1 MKNKTTKAC
10 LTLLA
15 ISTNISA
22 AQAAPIKSSDAYL
35 AEIKNS
41 YNQLLVP
48 TTATVAMNLLIGPKQ
63 ETLNPAM
70 LDKQAQTFELQ
81 KNAFKAACLYM
92 VEADRLSDLSQTLKS
107 SKVYSKALSLIPL
120 MKAEEKYFFAN
131 LLALYEVPQTKDLH
145 FGQSWRAKF
154 RKQANLIAQSM
165 STPSTES
172 KLLRAN
178 ILRYA
183 SREDLDNID
192 AEEIK
197 TEETARLDKL
207 FEDQSSALAA
217 PPADEIVDNR
227 KSAKEMLEAEN
238 FQKAIELAD
247 QNIAL
252 ISKQHGQ
259 DCLRLVPDRCIKFE
273 AYTRAGKAQPGEA
286 AKAMDE
292 LESIN
297 AIVDR
302 LPAFPNLELRDRKSF
317 HDNDGRIKRTLMAF
331 DAALG
336 WQPKNKEAEI
346 KAEVIR
352 YKLDLKMFSGPDGSM
367 RTISELAER
376 FKKRFREL
384 GANPQSI
391 VLFQN
396 QTANYLKSVELL
408 SAPK

>member
-1 MKNKTTKAC
+1 
-10 LTLLA
+10 
-15 ISTNISA
+15 
-22 AQAAPIKSSDAYL
+22 
-35 AEIKNS
+35 
-41 YNQLLVP
+41 
-48 TTATVAMNLLIGPKQ
+48 
-63 ETLNPAM
+63 
-70 LDKQAQTFELQ
+70 
-81 KNAFKAACLYM
+81 
-92 VEADRLSDLSQTLKS
+92 
-107 SKVYSKALSLIPL
+107 
-120 MKAEEKYFFAN
+120 
-131 LLALYEVPQTKDLH
+131 
-145 FGQSWRAKF
+145 
-154 RKQANLIAQSM
+154 M

-217 PPADEIVDNR
+217 PPPDEIVDNR

-252 ISKQHGQ
+252 ISKQYGQ
-259 DCLRLVPDRCIKFE
+259 DTLRLVPDRCIKFE
-273 AYTRAGKAQPGEA
+273 AYTRLGKSQPGEA

-292 LESIN
+292 LEQIN
-297 AIVDR
+297 IIVDR
-302 LPAFPNLELRDRKSF
+302 LPAFPNLELRERKSF
-317 HDNDGRIKRTLMAF
+317 NENDGRIKRTLMAF

-352 YKLDLKMFSGPDGSM
+352 YKLDLKMFSGPYASI
-367 RTISELAER
+367 RTISDLSER
-376 FKKRFREL
+376 FKNRFKEL

-396 QTANYLKSVELL
+396 QTANYLKSVQLL
-408 SAPK
+408 SNPR